1 MFGKRPNGSTIQSAS
16 FWHKSILNWLHFKWR
31 RKIKVT
37 KCNNL
42 NIRQKLVTKD
52 NIRKEQKTQKM
63 KSMRMYIEGV
73 LSTRK
78 GEWYYR
84 WKCTKHS
91 FIGKWNKHAKT
102 NQRAYYQK
110 NKTFLPCFPT
120 KTMEWDFK
128 IFWISDQN
136 LGPMYLPKN

>member
-1 MFGKRPNGSTIQSAS
+1 
-16 FWHKSILNWLHFKWR
+16 
-31 RKIKVT
+31 VT

-52 NIRKEQKTQKM
+52 NIRKKQKTQKM

-91 FIGKWNKHAKT
+91 FI
-102 NQRAYYQK
+102 
-110 NKTFLPCFPT
+110 
-120 KTMEWDFK
+120 
-128 IFWISDQN
+128 
-136 LGPMYLPKN
+136 